1 MNFMIVGLR
10 NIRRNFRRSMITV
23 LSIAIGFA
31 AIGLF
36 AGYAKQTYRGLSEQ
50 AIYGE
55 LLGHLTLTKQGLSK
69 EGRLNQDK
77 YLLTQDEI
85 SRLEV
90 IIRKRVPSAAIAP
103 RLAINGLLAN
113 GNVSTIF
120 LAEGIS
126 PADMDMLRGP
136 RKAMSGSLSGES
148 PNGITIASGLAGM
161 LGLKEGS
168 DASLLVSTLHGQ
180 ANALDVNIIDTFST
194 GNAGTE
200 DKFIYVPLALAQSL
214 YDAEGRADRLTVLLP
229 DVSQSE
235 TIRSQLSQDF
245 KRNGFNIEIN
255 TWEELS
261 AFYLQVK
268 SLFDMIFGFLLA
280 IVIAIIVMSITNAM
294 SMSVIER
301 TREIGTLRAIGL
313 HRSSVIRLFA
323 TEALL
328 MVVLGCLSG
337 LGIIFLVQLG
347 VNSAD
352 ITYQPPNSTGRV
364 PLLIGFELGKVIA
377 SALMLSLLAIIAAIL
392 PARRAAHT
400 PIIDALGHV

>member
-1 MNFMIVGLR
+1 MNFIIVGLR
-10 NIRRNFRRSMITV
+10 NLRRNFRRSLITV

-36 AGYAKQTYRGLSEQ
+36 AGYAKNTYRGLAEQ

-55 LLGHLTLTKQGLSK
+55 LLGHLTINKHGLNR
-69 EGRLNQDK
+69 EGHLHPDK
-77 YLLTQDEI
+77 FLLTQDEI
-85 SRLEV
+85 SRIEAIL
-90 IIRKRVPSAAIAP
+90 RKAAPTAAIAP
-103 RLAINGLLAN
+103 RLAINGLLSN

-120 LAEGIS
+120 LAEGIA

-136 RKAMSGSLSGES
+136 RKSMSGSLSVDS
-148 PNGITIASGLAGM
+148 QNGVTIASGLGGM
-161 LGLKEGS
+161 LDLKEGS

-180 ANALDVNIIDTFST
+180 ANALDVSIIDTFST

-200 DKFIYVPLALAQSL
+200 DKFMFVPLALAQSL
-214 YDAEGRADRLTVLLP
+214 YDAQGRADRLTVLLP
-229 DVSQSE
+229 DVSQSDAV
-235 TIRSQLSQDF
+235 RSQLAQEF
-245 KRNGFNIEIN
+245 KQAGFELEIN

-261 AFYLQVK
+261 AFYRQVK
-268 SLFDMIFGFLLA
+268 SMFDMIFGFLLA
-280 IVIAIIVMSITNAM
+280 IVVSIIVMSITNAM

-313 HRSSVIRLFA
+313 HRSSVVRLFA

-328 MVVLGCLSG
+328 MVLFGCLAG
-337 LGIIFLVQLG
+337 LGLILLIRSG
-347 VNSAD
+347 VNAAD

-364 PLLIGFELGKVIA
+364 PLLIGFDLIKVII
-377 SALMLSLLAIIAAIL
+377 SALMLSVLAISAAIL
-392 PARRAAHT
+392 PAKRAANR

>member
-1 MNFMIVGLR
+1 MNFMTIGLR
-10 NIRRNFRRSMITV
+10 NLHRNFRRSMITV
-23 LSIAIGFA
+23 LSIAIGFS

-36 AGYAKQTYRGLSEQ
+36 AGYAKNTYRGLSDQ

-55 LLGHLTLTKQGLSK
+55 LLGHLTIAKKGLNS
-69 EGRLNQDK
+69 EGRLHPEK
-77 YLLTQDEI
+77 YLLTQDELSQI
-85 SRLEV
+85 EK
-90 IIRKRVPSAAIAP
+90 IIHKAVPKAALAP
-103 RLAINGLLAN
+103 RLAFNGLVSN

-136 RKAMSGSLSGES
+136 RKTMSGSLSPRS
-148 PNGITIASGLAGM
+148 LNGITIASGLGTM
-161 LGLKEGS
+161 LGLQEGS
-168 DASLLVSTLHGQ
+168 DASLLVSTVHGQ
-180 ANALDVNIIDTFST
+180 ANALDVSIIEAFST

-200 DKFIYVPLALAQSL
+200 DKFMYVPLALAQSL
-214 YDAEGRADRLTVLLP
+214 YDAQGRADRLTVLLP
-229 DVSQSE
+229 DVTHSE
-235 TIRSQLSQDF
+235 AVRVQLAQEFQRAGMDL
-245 KRNGFNIEIN
+245 EIK

-261 AFYLQVK
+261 AFYRQVK
-268 SLFDMIFGFLLA
+268 SMFDMIFGFLLA
-280 IVIAIIVMSITNAM
+280 IVVAIIVMSITNAM

-313 HRSSVIRLFA
+313 HRSSVVRLFA

-328 MVVLGCLSG
+328 MVVLGCLTG
-337 LGIIFLVQLG
+337 LGIILLVQQG
-347 VNSAD
+347 INAAD

-364 PLLIGFELGKVIA
+364 PLLIGFDLAKVIT
-377 SALMLSLLAIIAAIL
+377 SALMLSLLAITTAIL